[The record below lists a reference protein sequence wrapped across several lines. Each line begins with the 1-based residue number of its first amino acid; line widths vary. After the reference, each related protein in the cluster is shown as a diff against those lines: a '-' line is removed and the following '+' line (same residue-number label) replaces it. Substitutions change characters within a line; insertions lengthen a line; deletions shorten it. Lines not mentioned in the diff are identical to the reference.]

1 MWANQKDMMQYDHTK
16 PAPCISHKTLLFLR
30 IALSTGMLVATI
42 AILIITKATSLVYLS
57 QWSLLLTTLTFGLL
71 TLAQI
76 RSQKH
81 RMDEIR
87 ISEHDVSRDASQI
100 TTLNSPYS
108 SYKWIVFFYQLSF
121 SLNWVVFLFFYY
133 VLFFEILNT
142 EASVAW
148 WNAENNVEHY
158 T

>member
-1 MWANQKDMMQYDHTK
+1 
-16 PAPCISHKTLLFLR
+16 
-30 IALSTGMLVATI
+30 
-42 AILIITKATSLVYLS
+42 
-57 QWSLLLTTLTFGLL
+57 
-71 TLAQI
+71 
-76 RSQKH
+76 
-81 RMDEIR
+81 MDEIW